1 MHANESLKNKLF
13 TQEFTHN
20 PYPVYEKLRQ
30 SDPIL
35 NLQFPDRR
43 FGWLIS
49 DYDDAVTA
57 LKDGRFIK
65 NVAKAFGE
73 EHTSVFSTNMLFSDP
88 PDHKRL
94 RGLVQKGF
102 TPQRIADM
110 RDHIQ
115 DIADS
120 LLDAVSSKN
129 TINLI
134 DEYAFKLPIIVISE
148 ILGVPTED
156 QDMFRVWS
164 NSIIGASNRVMDE
177 QVGRHMNEFIAYL
190 KDWFAKVRE
199 NPGDDMISQLVI
211 AEDQGDR
218 LTEQELYGVVTL
230 MIIAGHETTVN
241 LIGNGVISLLEH
253 PDQRKLLQEKPEL
266 IHGAIEEMLRY
277 NGPVEFSTSRWAAED
292 MEFNGVHMKRG
303 DLVVIAL
310 NSANRDAAQFENPEL
325 FDITREKSQHLAFGK
340 GIHLCLGAP
349 LARLEGEIAI
359 NTLLRRYPHFELQS
373 DIDQLEWRPGMIVRG
388 VKEIPLCLDPK
399 STT

>member
-1 MHANESLKNKLF
+1 MTNANESLKYVLF
-13 TQEFTHN
+13 TKEFTHN

-35 NLQFPDRR
+35 NLQFPDGR

-49 DYDDAVTA
+49 DYEQAVEA
-57 LKDGRFIK
+57 LKDGRFSK
-65 NVAKAFGE
+65 DVAKAMGQKQ
-73 EHTSVFSTNMLFSDP
+73 TSVFSTNMLFSDP

-110 RDHIQ
+110 RGHIQ
-115 DIADS
+115 EIADN
-120 LLDAVSSKN
+120 LLDAVSSKD

-156 QDMFRVWS
+156 QDKFRVWS
-164 NSIIGASNRVMDE
+164 NSIIGASNQEMNE
-177 QVGRHMNEFIAYL
+177 QVVQHMNEFIAYL

-199 NPGDDMISQLVI
+199 QPGDDMISQLVI
-211 AEDQGDR
+211 AENQGER
-218 LTEQELYGVVTL
+218 LSEQELFGVVTL

-241 LIGNGVISLLEH
+241 LIGNGVLALLEH
-253 PDQRKLLQEKPEL
+253 PEQRKLLQEQPEL

-277 NGPVEFSTSRWAAED
+277 NGPVEFSTSRWAAEAMD
-292 MEFNGVHMKRG
+292 FHGVHMKKG

-310 NSANRDAAQFENPEL
+310 NSANRDASQFENPDI

-359 NTLLRRYPHFELQS
+359 NTLLRRYPHFELQR
-373 DIDQLEWRPGMIVRG
+373 DIDELEWRPGMIVRG
-388 VKEIPLCLDPK
+388 VKEIPISLRA
-399 STT
+399 